1 MDKKLNRVINEIKEW
16 VEDNHFSDSR
26 GNEYVYDKELLP
38 FLDELEKK
46 YTFTVSPELEA
57 LRSDFA
63 EIEAEHQ
70 KELEGKG
77 FKCCICERHSFGW
90 GDKEQFGNNPYP
102 LKTEGQCCDDCNIQ
116 VILER
121 IKRNGI

>member
-1 MDKKLNRVINEIKEW
+1 MEN
-16 VEDNHFSDSR
+16 
-26 GNEYVYDKELLP
+26 
-38 FLDELEKK
+38 KK
-46 YTFTVSPELEA
+46 YSWIGDDVPEGIKI
-57 LRSDFA
+57 LRADFA

-102 LKTEGQCCDDCNIQ
+102 LKTEGQCCDECNIY
-116 VILER
+116 VTKER
-121 IKRNGI
+121 IKIGLSNREVKN